1 MAPER
6 DWKPMS
12 YVPPSPP
19 KAMNFHVSSIL
30 PRFFMA
36 LYAVST
42 PLMVAPAFSNA
53 LWMKLSFHAV

>member
-1 MAPER
+1 MAPDR
-6 DWKPMS
+6 LWKPMS

-19 KAMNFHVSSIL
+19 KAMNLYVSSSL

-36 LYAVST
+36 RYAVST
-42 PLMVAPAFSNA
+42 PDRVAAAFSKA